1 MPSVLEIV
9 TAPKLPPINSTL
21 FDVIQAAIRAAEKFP
36 EELGELKL
44 RMKEEMDELKRRI
57 QDLTTEVRFTRSSKH
72 DSAKV

>member
-1 MPSVLEIV
+1 LPSVLEIV

-21 FDVIQAAIRAAEKFP
+21 FDIIRAAIRAAEKFP

-57 QDLTTEVRFTRSSKH
+57 QDLTTEVRFAYLSIH
-72 DSAKV
+72 ISAEV